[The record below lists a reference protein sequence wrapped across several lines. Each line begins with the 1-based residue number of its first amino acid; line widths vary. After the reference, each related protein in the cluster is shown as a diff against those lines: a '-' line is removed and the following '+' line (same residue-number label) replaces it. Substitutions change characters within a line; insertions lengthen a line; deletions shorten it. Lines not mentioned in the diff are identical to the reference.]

1 MDLYLEEN
9 TRTILVKLYG
19 NEARAWEINDRVVN
33 VVFEMLQQG
42 GVCTRLVEYVPKP
55 YNPFSNPLKA
65 LGKQAIKGLFKKA
78 ADNDISLVCMKGIA
92 APYKQKIISAAY

>member
-9 TRTILVKLYG
+9 TRTILVKIYG
-19 NEARAWEINDRVVN
+19 NEARNWEINDRVVN

-42 GVCTRLVEYVPKP
+42 GACTSLVEYVPKP

-65 LGKQAIKGLFKKA
+65 LGKQAIKSLFKKA
-78 ADNDISLVCMKGIA
+78 AENDINLMCMKTMAGA
-92 APYKQKIISAAY
+92 YKQKIISAAY